1 MNQYIKRIWASL
13 RQDSVVTIINILG
26 TALAIFLIMIMVLM
40 QEVKVLPFSPESNRD
55 RFLIADAFAVEKL
68 DKQGMFAGLFS
79 ESSAKQLYSSLKTP
93 EAVTLFASGN
103 GSCLLSAD
111 NVNPVSV
118 DQKQQGGDFQSGDC
132 PVHCC
137 YGGAKDIHLIN
148 LMVVA

>member
-26 TALAIFLIMIMVLM
+26 TALAIFLIMIVVLM

-79 ESSAKQLYSSLKTP
+79 ESSAK
-93 EAVTLFASGN
+93 
-103 GSCLLSAD
+103 
-111 NVNPVSV
+111 
-118 DQKQQGGDFQSGDC
+118 
-132 PVHCC
+132 
-137 YGGAKDIHLIN
+137 
-148 LMVVA
+148 